1 MDFGKYKYE
10 QKKRQNEARKK
21 QTIVE
26 VKEIKIRPK
35 TDSHD
40 IEFKFKKARGFIE
53 AGNKVKLTVRF
64 RGREIIYADEEQ
76 KRLRELSEQYFMD
89 IAEIDQTPKREGRTV
104 VMILAPM
111 KKGKKGSPKPKA
123 EKTTDAPEES
133 TNEG

>member
-1 MDFGKYKYE
+1 MDYGKYKYE

-21 QTIVE
+21 QTVVE

-40 IEFKFKKARGFIE
+40 IEFKFKKARGFLE
-53 AGNKVKLTVRF
+53 DGNKVKLTVRF

-76 KRLRELSEQYFMD
+76 VRLKTLSEQYFMD
-89 IAEIDQTPKREGRTV
+89 LAEIDQAPKREGRTV

-111 KKGKKGSPKPKA
+111 KKGKKPNPKPKA
-123 EKTTDAPEES
+123 EKPEPVSQE
-133 TNEG
+133 TKKEG